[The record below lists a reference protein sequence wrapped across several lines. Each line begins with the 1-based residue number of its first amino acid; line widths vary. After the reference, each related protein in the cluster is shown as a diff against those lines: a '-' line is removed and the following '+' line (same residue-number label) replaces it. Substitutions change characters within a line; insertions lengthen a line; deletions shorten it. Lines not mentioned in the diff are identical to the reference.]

1 MNCKQDIDIL
11 TIPRGNPFLIH
22 LCRANVAPSNPEDVT
37 FDDVIGVEA
46 FLTTPMGAR
55 TPVEWKTEDGDL
67 LVLCPSDLKL
77 TTYGIE
83 LTGTYESHPWRWKC
97 RKAFRIVDTNCE
109 SSVQGMES
117 FSPDTYY
124 FKDILEP
131 IIDGDT
137 LVLISEGHATLSEDG
152 TLTITLIEDKISE
165 IIKS

>member
-1 MNCKQDIDIL
+1 MNCNKDIDIL
-11 TIPRGNPFLIH
+11 TIPRGNPFRIH
-22 LCRANVAPSNPEDVT
+22 LCRANVAPNNPEDVT
-37 FDDVIGVEA
+37 FGDVVGLDA
-46 FLTTPMGAR
+46 NLTTPMGAR

-97 RKAFRIVDTNCE
+97 TRAFRIVDTNCE